1 VTLSGN
7 TAHNRGGGM
16 YNFFSSPKIHNSII
30 WGNTAA
36 DGTNIYNDGSDSKPE
51 FFNSLIQGSGGSTGW
66 DITFGTD
73 GGNNIDSDPVFTDPA
88 SGDYSLQPSSPAID
102 AGSNSDYTGLD
113 EDTKDLAGNPR
124 VYDVAGGGIIDMGA
138 YEFQGDPPVT
148 ISP

>member
-1 VTLSGN
+1 AGVALLDGFTISGGNANGSSSITVNSFNIWRSFGGGIFNSSSSPVLTNVTLSGN

-73 GGNNIDSDPVFTDPA
+73 GGNNIDSDPLFTDP
-88 SGDYSLQPSSPAID
+88 
-102 AGSNSDYTGLD
+102 
-113 EDTKDLAGNPR
+113 
-124 VYDVAGGGIIDMGA
+124 
-138 YEFQGDPPVT
+138 
-148 ISP
+148 